1 MKTVKY
7 ILVNDC
13 VSRNVGFHSTCS
25 RIVRDSFVS
34 DLRYCHVVEFKRLDD
49 VGFKFFASKAPLR
62 VERQDSGFRFF
73 QPLGLSR
80 KALLAELVRLRLRY
94 PTAKILG
101 LSELGRHRVHPSDEM
116 NGVRREMS
124 GELGVLCKQSAPTG
138 RARN

>member
-25 RIVRDSFVS
+25 RIVRDSFVT
-34 DLRYCHVVEFKRLDD
+34 DLRCCHVVEFKRLDD
-49 VGFKFFASKAPLR
+49 VDFRS
-62 VERQDSGFRFF
+62 QDSGFRFF

-80 KALLAELVRLRLRY
+80 KALLAELVCLRLRY

-101 LSELGRHRVHPSDEM
+101 LSELGRHRVHPSEEM

-124 GELGVLCKQSAPTG
+124 GELGVRSDELGVKL
-138 RARN
+138 

>member
-49 VGFKFFASKAPLR
+49 VGSR
-62 VERQDSGFRFF
+62 SQDSGFRFF

-80 KALLAELVRLRLRY
+80 NALVAELVRLRILY
-94 PTAKILG
+94 PSAKILG
-101 LSELGRHRVHPSDEM
+101 LSELGRYRVHPSDEM
-116 NGVRREMS
+116 NGVRREMNF
-124 GELGVLCKQSAPTG
+124 EL
-138 RARN
+138 

>member
-25 RIVRDSFVS
+25 RIVRDSFVT

-49 VGFKFFASKAPLR
+49 VGFMS
-62 VERQDSGFRFF
+62 QNSGFRFF

-101 LSELGRHRVHPSDEM
+101 LSELGRHRVHPSEEM

-124 GELGVLCKQSAPTG
+124 GELGIRS
-138 RARN
+138 

>member
-1 MKTVKY
+1 MELETSNLKLVMKTVKY

-25 RIVRDSFVS
+25 RIVRDSFVT

-73 QPLGLSR
+73 QSLGLSR

-94 PTAKILG
+94 PSAKILG
-101 LSELGRHRVHPSDEM
+101 LSELGHHRVHPSDEM

-124 GELGVLCKQSAPTG
+124 DG
-138 RARN
+138 R

>member
-7 ILVNDC
+7 ILINDC

-25 RIVRDSFVS
+25 RIVRDSFVT
-34 DLRYCHVVEFKRLDD
+34 DLRCCHVVGFKRLDD
-49 VGFKFFASKAPLR
+49 VGFRS
-62 VERQDSGFRFF
+62 QDSGFRFF

-101 LSELGRHRVHPSDEM
+101 LSELGRHRVNPSEEM
-116 NGVRREMS
+116 NGLRREMS
-124 GELGVLCKQSAPTG
+124 GELGVRSEELGVKL
-138 RARN
+138 